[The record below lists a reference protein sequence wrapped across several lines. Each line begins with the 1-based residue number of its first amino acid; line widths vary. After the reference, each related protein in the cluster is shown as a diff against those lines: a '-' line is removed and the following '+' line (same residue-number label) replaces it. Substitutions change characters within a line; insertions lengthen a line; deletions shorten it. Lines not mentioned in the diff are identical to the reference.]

1 MDLNMYLEVCIDYW
15 YRGEKVRIGSQE
27 WYRKRYKDLVKEEAK
42 LSNREKFKVSLSLTL
57 KDLKVMKHPLY
68 DVIKQKYPKLADET
82 RISDARDFKL
92 LEKVFT
98 ESSMKAL
105 EMTYKLDG
113 SLTDIKNEVDYETVE
128 KMTEDVG

>member
-1 MDLNMYLEVCIDYW
+1 MRV
-15 YRGEKVRIGSQE
+15 GSQE
-27 WYRKRYKDLVKEEAK
+27 WYRNRYKDLVREEAK

-68 DVIKQKYPKLADET
+68 DVIKQKYPKLSDET

-113 SLTDIKNEVDYETVE
+113 SLTDIKNEVDYETIE
-128 KMTEDVG
+128 QMTEDVG